1 MPGLPEEMLL
11 ERTFGNTVRAGGAL
25 AVNPAT
31 GDYAYPAG
39 CVLVF
44 YSPRRN
50 RQTQFFSSENN
61 RPLTAVAF
69 SGDGRLVCAAE
80 GGRQPAVL
88 VWDVSN
94 GKLLAELKGHAFSV
108 KCVGFSADGKMLA
121 SAGSQSDGRLHVWN
135 WRAGMLLASA
145 RVKSEIRSL
154 CFSGDGQVLMSAGS
168 QGHLKLWE
176 LHAPSASGKCRV
188 LKGKTAIMEGGPE
201 TAGGRCVRW
210 PRARCLLS
218 VLCPAQ
224 PSGRELMLMALSASA
239 AGEFTDIAVS
249 KCSKAGRDFFAVT
262 ADGFLMSFDAQRSLD
277 KWVDIKASA
286 AYALSVTD
294 THIACACAEGVVR
307 LFRAP
312 TLEYIS
318 TLPRPP
324 PFRPAGAALPDKV
337 AAAASA
343 NAFPDAIAVRLTAD
357 NKRA

>member
-1 MPGLPEEMLL
+1 MLL
-11 ERTFGNTVRAGGAL
+11 ERAVGNTVRSAGAL
-25 AVNPAT
+25 AVSPAT

-69 SGDGRLVCAAE
+69 SGDGRFVCAAE

-88 VWDVSN
+88 VWDTAN

-108 KCVGFSADGKMLA
+108 KCVDFSADGKMLA

-145 RVKSEIRSL
+145 RVKCEIRRL

-188 LKGKTAIMEGGPE
+188 LKGQKAIMEGGPD
-201 TAGGRCVRW
+201 TAGRRGARWRRAHAAAGPRCR
-210 PRARCLLS
+210 
-218 VLCPAQ
+218 
-224 PSGRELMLMALSASA
+224 SA
-239 AGEFTDIAVS
+239 AGLTD
-249 KCSKAGRDFFAVT
+249 R
-262 ADGFLMSFDAQRSLD
+262 
-277 KWVDIKASA
+277 A
-286 AYALSVTD
+286 A
-294 THIACACAEGVVR
+294 CVR
-307 LFRAP
+307 AWQANSP
-312 TLEYIS
+312 TL
-318 TLPRPP
+318 R
-324 PFRPAGAALPDKV
+324 
-337 AAAASA
+337 
-343 NAFPDAIAVRLTAD
+343 
-357 NKRA
+357 